1 MEKILLLLDQQ
12 SQDQQFIR
20 PTITRPTVQKT
31 DKSQDRQITRPT
43 ITRQTITRQ
52 LQDRQTTSNK
62 MSIQLNLVLK
72 ILIQQPFQNSI

>member
-43 ITRQTITRQ
+43 ITRQTITRPTDH
-52 LQDRQTTSNK
+52 LQQNVNTVEFSFKNSYSTIFSK
-62 MSIQLNLVLK
+62 QY
-72 ILIQQPFQNSI
+72 LI